1 MAKKLFSP
9 DHQPSPEARKH
20 RRGWRQ
26 KILDEL
32 EAQGQSEEDFLRY
45 CMKIAFTEGHAM
57 QQKMLEMIIHR
68 LAPIEKAVLPMYQFQ
83 FGTNDTP
90 ADKIDRLIE
99 AVGEERMPADVAS
112 LLVNMIKTGIDV
124 KEVTELAE
132 RLERLERLLQEQMR
146 NDG

>member
-9 DHQPSPEARKH
+9 EHQPSPEARRH
-20 RRGWRQ
+20 RKGWRQ

-32 EAQGQSEEDFLRY
+32 EREGKSEEDFLRY
-45 CMKIAFTEGHAM
+45 CMSIAFKEGHAL

-68 LAPIEKAVLPMYQFQ
+68 LAPIEKAVLPMYQFE
-83 FGTNDTP
+83 FATTDSP
-90 ADKIDRLIE
+90 AEKIDKLID
-99 AVGEERMPADVAS
+99 AVGDERIPADVAS
-112 LLVNMIKTGIDV
+112 LLVNMIKVGIDV

-132 RLERLERLLQEQMR
+132 RLERLEKLLQEQMR